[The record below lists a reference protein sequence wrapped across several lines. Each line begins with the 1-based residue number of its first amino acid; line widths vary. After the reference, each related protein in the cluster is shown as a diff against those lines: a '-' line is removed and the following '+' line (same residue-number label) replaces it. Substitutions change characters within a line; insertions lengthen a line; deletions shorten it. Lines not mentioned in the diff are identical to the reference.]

1 MTPRYFA
8 FDPFCLDVVDERLWR
23 HAQHVPLGHKAFAV
37 LARLVSNPNQLVT
50 KDDLLAT
57 AWPDTSVS
65 EAVLTTAMREIR
77 AALGDTARTPRFV
90 QTVYGRG
97 YRFIASVTD
106 AHGGGAALSGA
117 ARSGLV
123 GREAELARLHKWYA
137 EIQLGYRRVGFIA
150 GEAGIGKTTIV
161 DAFVTA
167 ISAGD
172 SVRVC
177 RGQCIEQYGAGEAY
191 LPVLEALGWL
201 VRDPGSHAAHTL
213 RDLAPSWLVHLPSL
227 AGGTERSS
235 PVPPARML
243 RELTDAL
250 ETLASNEPLVLVL
263 EDLHW
268 SDDATL
274 EWLEYVARR
283 RSPARLLVLGT
294 YRPVESL
301 LQRRRLRDILAEL
314 RHQPQCGEIVLDYLS
329 AGAVQTYVRQHCGD
343 LPELDRVT
351 QGLHRRT
358 GGLPL
363 FLAGIVEQMV
373 HKRSDERRPAS
384 GIELTTDP
392 IPMNVRQFI
401 ERRFEEL
408 SEEDLRIV
416 EAAAVAGEAFSVAAV
431 AAVSSASHDWI
442 ESRCEALMREHRL
455 FTPKGVI
462 VWPDGTIAA
471 GYAFRHALF
480 QETAFA
486 RISPERRVRIHF
498 AIATRLESAYEAKAS
513 QVAAELAMHFEQART
528 PSKALVHL
536 AQAARNAMDRSAYRE
551 AHRHITSAVS
561 MLNAVTDHVE
571 RTDREATVS
580 LLLGQLLD
588 TTRGWGTEDAARAHE
603 KARDL
608 CAALRDEPRWF
619 QATWGLIASCVVR
632 AELHRTQELSRS
644 LLVLAKQ
651 RRNRLFRMA
660 AHVELGGAALMLGR
674 SAAAR
679 RHFLLAGAL
688 DDSGAGPQIAPFGMD
703 IGIFARAWS
712 THLSW
717 QEGYP
722 DRARALAEQTIADA
736 DRINHSFTQ
745 TVTLAYAAMLAQF
758 RRDVEDVGRLAGSAI
773 ERASEH
779 GFPYYLAWSEILR
792 GWSRAIGG
800 ARDTTIDE
808 MRRAID
814 AVRTIA
820 GLRLP
825 YYRGLLAEA
834 LGCAGRSRE
843 GLQEIATALTEV
855 RRTGECWWEPELLRI
870 RGTLLWDAGRG
881 AEADAESSFRCAIDL
896 AHRLGARV
904 LELRAIVS
912 LAHLQRDDD
921 RTLDATRR
929 LLSNAYAG
937 FTEGFDT
944 PDLGDARALLRHD
957 ALSAPGGSR
966 RRTRAT

>member
-8 FDPFCLDVVDERLWR
+8 FGPFRLDVVDERLWR
-23 HAQHVPLGHKAFAV
+23 HAEHVPLGHKAFAV
-37 LARLVSNPNQLVT
+37 LGRLLSNPNQLVT
-50 KDDLLAT
+50 KDDLLAG

-77 AALGDTARTPRFV
+77 AALGDTARTPQFV

-97 YRFIASVTD
+97 YRFIASVTEG
-106 AHGGGAALSGA
+106 HGGGAARTGI
-117 ARSGLV
+117 V
-123 GREAELARLHKWYA
+123 GRDTELARLDTWYA
-137 EIQLGYRRVGFIA
+137 EIQLGHRRVGFIA

-191 LPVLEALGWL
+191 LPVLEALGRL
-201 VRDPGSHAAHTL
+201 ARDPDSHAARTL
-213 RDLAPSWLVHLPSL
+213 RTLAPSWLVHLPSL

-243 RELTDAL
+243 RELSEAL
-250 ETLASNEPLVLVL
+250 EALASHEPLVLVL

-283 RSPARLLVLGT
+283 RAPARLLVLAT

-301 LQRRRLRDILAEL
+301 LQRRRLRDILVEL

-329 AGAVQTYVRQHCGD
+329 AGAVQAYVRQHCGD
-343 LPELDRVT
+343 LPGLDRVT

-363 FLAGIVEQMV
+363 FLAGIVEQIIQ
-373 HKRSDERRPAS
+373 KRSDDRWPES
-384 GIELTTDP
+384 GIDLTADP

-408 SEEDLRIV
+408 SEEDLGIV

-431 AAVSSASHDWI
+431 AAVSGWSHDRI
-442 ESRCEALMREHRL
+442 ESRCEALNRTHRL
-455 FTPKGVI
+455 FTPRGVI

-471 GYAFRHALF
+471 GYAFRHSLF
-480 QETAFA
+480 QETALT
-486 RISPERRVRIHF
+486 RISPERRVRIHL
-498 AIATRLESAYEAKAS
+498 AIGTRLESAYGAKAS
-513 QVAAELAMHFEQART
+513 PVAAELAMHFEHART
-528 PSKALVHL
+528 PGKALVHL

-551 AHRHITSAVS
+551 AHRHIASAVS
-561 MLNAVTDHVE
+561 MLNAVTDHAE

-580 LLLGQLLD
+580 LLLGQLFD
-588 TTRGWGTEDAARAHE
+588 AIRGWGTEEAARAYE
-603 KARDL
+603 QARDL
-608 CAALRDEPRWF
+608 CATLHDEPRWF

-632 AELHRTQELSRS
+632 AELRRTQELSRS
-644 LLVLAKQ
+644 LLVRAKQ

-660 AHVELGGAALMLGR
+660 AHVELGGAALALGR
-674 SAAAR
+674 GAAGR

-688 DDSGAGPQIAPFGMD
+688 EEPGGGPQIAPFGMD
-703 IGIFARAWS
+703 IGIFARTWS
-712 THLSW
+712 THLFW

-722 DRARALAEQTIADA
+722 DRARALAGQTIADA
-736 DRINHSFTQ
+736 DRVKHPFTQ

-758 RRDVEDVGRLAGSAI
+758 RRDVEEVGRLAESAI
-773 ERASEH
+773 EHASEH
-779 GFPYYLAWSEILR
+779 GFPYYLVWSEILR
-792 GWSRAIGG
+792 GWSRGIGG
-800 ARDTTIDE
+800 ARDDTIDE
-808 MRRAID
+808 MRRAI
-814 AVRTIA
+814 AAMRTNA

-834 LGCAGRSRE
+834 CGRAGRSRE
-843 GLQEIATALTEV
+843 GLQEIAIALTEV

-870 RGTLLWDAGRG
+870 RGTLLSGAGRA
-881 AEADAESSFRCAIDL
+881 AEADAESSFRCAIGL
-896 AHRLGARV
+896 ARRYGARV

-912 LAHLQRDDD
+912 LARLQHDDE
-921 RTLDATRR
+921 RKLGATRR
-929 LLSNAYAG
+929 LLSSAFAG

-944 PDLGDARALLRHD
+944 PDLADARALLRHD
-957 ALSAPGGSR
+957 APSARGGSG
-966 RRTRAT
+966 RRTKAI